1 MNYDLAPTICATVVA
16 IFAIQG
22 VTIYAVAKLVI
33 LGRPLAEKREPQQD
47 GDERQGRIVTPWSGN
62 R

>member
-33 LGRPLAEKREPQQD
+33 LGRPLAERRVHTD
-47 GDERQGRIVTPWSGN
+47 GEEHGSRVVTPFNGA